1 MKSWALLPGS
11 SPCARTVL
19 AAGGWGVSADE
30 ILALRSICSRW
41 PVTSQSTCGLEEA
54 GKGWGGIAGLSRA
67 VRRRSGLSEKV
78 PSEPRLDD
86 LAIG

>member
-78 PSEPRLDD
+78 PLEERCKRL
-86 LAIG
+86 